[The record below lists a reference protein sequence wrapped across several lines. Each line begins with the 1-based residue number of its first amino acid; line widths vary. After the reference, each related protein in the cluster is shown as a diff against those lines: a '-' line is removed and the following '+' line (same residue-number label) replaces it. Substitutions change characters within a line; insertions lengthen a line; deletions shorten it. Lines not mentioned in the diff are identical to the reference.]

1 MAEQTDTTYPNPSPD
16 PPDPMTVESLPA
28 IHSRPCRG
36 YEPGWTEVH
45 STFDEMVSAE
55 PTGHWYCSPVIP
67 GYRPRTSD
75 PDTQPSPKPRSQP
88 GKQWPTLG
96 LPANTPS
103 GWDANPMLEESSRP
117 YYDPNWGDPCSSHAE
132 YLENHARYIA
142 DHAWSK
148 PVKQWPTIA
157 QRITEEMLEVSTT
170 SLQDL
175 SVTQSIPVPLSVT
188 QIIPHDH

>member
-1 MAEQTDTTYPNPSPD
+1 MAEQTDTTYPHPPPD

-36 YEPGWTEVH
+36 HEPGWTEF
-45 STFDEMVSAE
+45 STFDEMVE
-55 PTGHWYCSPVIP
+55 
-67 GYRPRTSD
+67 YRPRTSD
-75 PDTQPSPKPRSQP
+75 LDTQSSPNPRSQP

-103 GWDANPMLEESSRP
+103 GWDVNPMHEESSRP
-117 YYDPNWGDPCSSHAE
+117 DPDPIPKYRPRTPGLDPNWGDPCSSHAE

-142 DHAWSK
+142 NHPWSK

-157 QRITEEMLEVSTT
+157 ERITEEMLEVSTT

-175 SVTQSIPVPLSVT
+175 SVTQPIPVPLSVT
-188 QIIPHDH
+188 QIIPDDH